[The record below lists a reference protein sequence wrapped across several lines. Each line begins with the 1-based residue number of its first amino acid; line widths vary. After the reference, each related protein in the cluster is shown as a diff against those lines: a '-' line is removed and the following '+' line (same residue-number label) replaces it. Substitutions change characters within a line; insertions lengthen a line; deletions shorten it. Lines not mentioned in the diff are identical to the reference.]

1 MKKKV
6 TVRIFCVIMH
16 LIIQIKMASR
26 KKMQFLIISD
36 DYPLCD
42 IYEVYKKVCYDVSN
56 EHLLF
61 FLWVWNNF
69 SDPIKQFVML
79 NFSNCFYIW
88 LPTYI
93 KYVWCFRTLSKFQL
107 KIHKD
112 VKIQDSMLYTPMFEL
127 LQTFEKYIWYTIY
140 MITW

>member
-42 IYEVYKKVCYDVSN
+42 KYEVYKKVCYDVSN

-61 FLWVWNNF
+61 FL
-69 SDPIKQFVML
+69 
-79 NFSNCFYIW
+79 
-88 LPTYI
+88 
-93 KYVWCFRTLSKFQL
+93 
-107 KIHKD
+107 
-112 VKIQDSMLYTPMFEL
+112 
-127 LQTFEKYIWYTIY
+127 
-140 MITW
+140 